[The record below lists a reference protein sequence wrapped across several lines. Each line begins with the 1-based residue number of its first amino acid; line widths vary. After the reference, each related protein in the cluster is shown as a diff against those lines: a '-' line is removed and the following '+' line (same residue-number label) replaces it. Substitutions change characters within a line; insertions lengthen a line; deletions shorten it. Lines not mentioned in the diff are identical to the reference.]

1 MKQLNKTKVMV
12 LSAMFLAIAF
22 ILPFLTGQI
31 QQIGSMLCPMHLP
44 VILCGFLCG
53 APWGFLVGFLAP
65 VLRSMVLGMPPM
77 FPQAICMAFELA
89 TYGLVAGYLYK
100 ILPKKKYNIY
110 SALIVAMILGRI
122 VWGMAM
128 YLCVGISGGQ
138 FGMEAF
144 LAGALTNAIPG
155 IIIQIILIPVLVMAY
170 EKLKQKD

>member
-1 MKQLNKTKVMV
+1 
-12 LSAMFLAIAF
+12 
-22 ILPFLTGQI
+22 
-31 QQIGSMLCPMHLP
+31 
-44 VILCGFLCG
+44 
-53 APWGFLVGFLAP
+53 
-65 VLRSMVLGMPPM
+65 
-77 FPQAICMAFELA
+77 
-89 TYGLVAGYLYK
+89 
-100 ILPKKKYNIY
+100 
-110 SALIVAMILGRI
+110 MILGRI